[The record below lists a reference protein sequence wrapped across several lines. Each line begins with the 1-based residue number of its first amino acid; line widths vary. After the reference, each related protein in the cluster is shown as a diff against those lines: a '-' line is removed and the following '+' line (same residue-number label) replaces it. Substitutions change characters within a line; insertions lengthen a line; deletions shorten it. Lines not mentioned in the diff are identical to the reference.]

1 MEKPSKDSQK
11 ASKAIEI
18 TKSQFEDQYFA
29 KIGELDELKKR
40 LIQHYSKKKYWK
52 KIEDLF

>member
-40 LIQHYSKKKYWK
+40 LIEHYSKKKYWK